1 MLDRNLL
8 HALKE
13 RKRFNTL
20 EYAVPQGAFDQDTVN
35 MIKWF
40 KRYFDRYTEHD
51 SINIDTLETFIKLEG
66 KLNDD
71 QHAIIKSLLRGLR
84 EPVGDDV
91 IRATVG
97 QLNELRAFKEAE
109 MLLKR
114 YDDGAE
120 IDIITE
126 LTTLMQIA
134 KQRIET
140 QDKAIWCDEDI
151 WELIQADADDSGYK
165 LS

>member
-40 KRYFDRYTEHD
+40 KRYFERYTEHE
-51 SINIDTLETFIKLEG
+51 SIDIDTLETFIKLEG

-84 EPVGDDV
+84 EPVGDHQRRQTAAFNDV
-91 IRATVG
+91 GRDAEHLFRGLGIKCRCMFVKQQQFRVG
-97 QLNELRAFKEAE
+97 HGSHEQC
-109 MLLKR
+109 
-114 YDDGAE
+114 
-120 IDIITE
+120 
-126 LTTLMQIA
+126 
-134 KQRIET
+134 QRLPLSAGE
-140 QDKAIWCDEDI
+140 
-151 WELIQADADDSGYK
+151 QADFRFQPVFQTK
-165 LS
+165 IQ